1 MKNSFYYFL
10 GKIKEFLNIEEE
22 KNIKISKVERKYISR
37 EKALEIADY
46 EKNLRYHMYKD
57 ARDEGVIYGLID
69 VKRYY
74 ATLVKIKGELAW
86 FIRVID
92 GIFETDDNERGYFDD
107 YSNISCLVIADTG
120 EFIYLGSN
128 YDTRKIK
135 MVTDDEFLDYL
146 MLIKK

>member
-1 MKNSFYYFL
+1 
-10 GKIKEFLNIEEE
+10 
-22 KNIKISKVERKYISR
+22 
-37 EKALEIADY
+37 
-46 EKNLRYHMYKD
+46 MYKE
-57 ARDEGVIYGLID
+57 AREEGFIYGLID